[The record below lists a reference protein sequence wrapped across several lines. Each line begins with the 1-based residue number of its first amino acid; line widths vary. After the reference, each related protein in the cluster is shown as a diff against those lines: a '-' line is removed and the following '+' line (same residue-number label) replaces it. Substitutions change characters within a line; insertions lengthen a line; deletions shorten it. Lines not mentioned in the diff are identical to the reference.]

1 MPTLD
6 HTHLVEWAPIIE
18 GQKDRLTRIAGGIH
32 AVITAA
38 GKLGI
43 KDEHSPQA
51 DALREILELFA
62 VAAGTSHLAQTSE
75 GKLREAL
82 QRQNVLTLRALQATE
97 RNMMSGVDQ
106 LEQQRSSHHD
116 VRAIGQQSTG
126 IEQRSLRLQERL
138 ANGEKIDQDE
148 LEDVS
153 LNSEELALDSRVTA
167 TLMGIRELN
176 KAAVAA
182 SKGDA
187 ATIARLFSGEFR
199 SLPALTKHISDEL
212 TPIRNDFI
220 IDRNELRRD
229 AHLGTPSAAR
239 KRSLRAQ
246 RRKSLATAQQRFQ
259 KLATNHDLNHFF
271 KHASE
276 LIENQQFRTAIV
288 QVAAMIGI
296 SLVGGA
302 IAGLAARG
310 VGGVMLEATGA
321 ETVSELGMTA
331 RAGIAATR
339 IGVDTTISSAGTV
352 AVQGGSFSEVW
363 KENLIRVSRARRCSV
378 RSAATRPSRPSS
390 RAGSRRPGEARAS
403 WASSASSARRLA
415 H

>member
-1 MPTLD
+1 MGSFGAYPLSRSTSA
-6 HTHLVEWAPIIE
+6 TS
-18 GQKDRLTRIAGGIH
+18 
-32 AVITAA
+32 
-38 GKLGI
+38 
-43 KDEHSPQA
+43 SP
-51 DALREILELFA
+51 
-62 VAAGTSHLAQTSE
+62 
-75 GKLREAL
+75 
-82 QRQNVLTLRALQATE
+82 
-97 RNMMSGVDQ
+97 
-106 LEQQRSSHHD
+106 
-116 VRAIGQQSTG
+116 
-126 IEQRSLRLQERL
+126 
-138 ANGEKIDQDE
+138 
-148 LEDVS
+148 
-153 LNSEELALDSRVTA
+153 
-167 TLMGIRELN
+167 
-176 KAAVAA
+176 
-182 SKGDA
+182 
-187 ATIARLFSGEFR
+187 
-199 SLPALTKHISDEL
+199 
-212 TPIRNDFI
+212 PIRNDFI

-363 KENLIRVSRARRCSV
+363 KENLITSLASSAVFGSISRYATEQAELEGRIATTWRSASKLGKLGLIGKEVGALTAHTLWGAVMGDIAGRIVTGKAQPPPETLRGWALQAISVTVGKHIAHVLTTRSRLYQHLEQSAEGAGRGLVATARKLRGMARRV
-378 RSAATRPSRPSS
+378 IRGKEPKLTVELLNEHDKFMRRQDRGDANTR
-390 RAGSRRPGEARAS
+390 SRRPAIRREKLAAARDQLGAAAEAAGQFGMLETKFTLIGDGGARPGRTLERDQQTDPRGDRAG
-403 WASSASSARRLA
+403 R
-415 H
+415 